1 MKLARGIVSILMF
14 MLLLSF
20 MSLPIFAMQT
30 QSDGTT
36 GSSEQ
41 SGVGSQQ
48 NVSGTLETGSD
59 ETTSASS
66 ENLAS
71 QDSSISQNS
80 EISLPEVSVGSEVA
94 GIISKGTDVT
104 PSNNTQTWLGIVFWI
119 CIAIGIL
126 IIVVVIVAATRK
138 TPTGGTGKK
147 RYERKPLTPKGKR
160 ILNEKYYRNIKK

>member
-1 MKLARGIVSILMF
+1 MRNINEISQRDCIYSNVYAVAF
-14 MLLLSF
+14 VYEF
-20 MSLPIFAMQT
+20 TVFAMQT
-30 QSDGTT
+30 QSRWNNRKFRAVRCRFAAKCIRNFGK
-36 GSSEQ
+36 S
-41 SGVGSQQ
+41 
-48 NVSGTLETGSD
+48 GSD

-66 ENLAS
+66 EKLAS

-126 IIVVVIVAATRK
+126 IIVVVIVAAIRK
-138 TPTGGTGKK
+138 TPTGGTRQK
-147 RYERKPLTPKGKR
+147 
-160 ILNEKYYRNIKK
+160 